1 MTVLV
6 AVSKAIEK
14 FRLRANPA
22 YRAVPWNR
30 LAPEARQTLVI
41 DTDSYGV
48 LVPRDAHDL
57 PVIAIDRDT
66 ALLFLSLQEPGPAPD
81 FVFAMPEG
89 ESDRILRRLIFD
101 SILQME
107 QVDTFVGGPE
117 ACALLGMAGAAAA
130 GGLATLSIDALNYGA
145 ALIDTDAATLAQ
157 KLYSYNRR
165 PMTPAMRR
173 RLPDRAACLSFLG
186 LAGREAPGAIARWWS
201 RGEDDSPWLVF
212 SRRQS
217 PRQRREQSCKLYV
230 GLAFEELPD
239 CLPALAEK
247 LAGGEALQFKIGTDL
262 DGLLRPDKLVAYFP
276 SKETLSAAAQA
287 LLPIVSN
294 RAVHAV
300 PFSAEIAASGA
311 LSWGMDPANAW
322 FGERVSWRQWMCEK
336 LASAL
341 IAARGNAAGPVAPAQ
356 FALERL
362 RLEGVDT
369 GTFMPTGNWSETA

>member
-1 MTVLV
+1 M
-6 AVSKAIEK
+6 SKVFEK
-14 FRLRANPA
+14 VRLRANPA

-30 LAPEARQTLVI
+30 LASEARQTLEI
-41 DTDSYGV
+41 DSDSFGV
-48 LVPRDAHDL
+48 LMPRDAPDL
-57 PVIAIDRDT
+57 PVVAIDRDT

-81 FVFAMPEG
+81 FVFAMSEG

-117 ACALLGMAGAAAA
+117 ACALLGTASGTAAV
-130 GGLATLSIDALNYGA
+130 GLAKLSIDALTYGA
-145 ALIDTDAATLAQ
+145 ALIHTDAATLAH
-157 KLYSYNRR
+157 KLYGYNRR

-186 LAGREAPGAIARWWS
+186 LASEREVPAAIARSWS
-201 RGEDDSPWLVF
+201 RGDDDSPWLVF
-212 SRRQS
+212 NRRQS
-217 PRQRREQSCKLYV
+217 QRQRREQSCKLYV

-247 LAGGEALQFKIGTDL
+247 LAEGEALQFKIGTDL

-336 LASAL
+336 LAAAL
-341 IAARGNAAGPVAPAQ
+341 IAARSDTAGPVAPSQ
-356 FALERL
+356 FAMERL

-369 GTFMPTGNWSETA
+369 DTFMPTGNWSETA

>member
-1 MTVLV
+1 VSNVFETV
-6 AVSKAIEK
+6 
-14 FRLRANPA
+14 RLRANPA

-30 LAPEARQTLVI
+30 LASEVRQTLEI

-48 LVPRDAHDL
+48 LMPRDAHDL
-57 PVIAIDRDT
+57 PVIAIDGDT
-66 ALLFLSLQEPGPAPD
+66 ALLFLSMQEPGPAPD
-81 FVFAMPEG
+81 FVFAMTEG
-89 ESDRILRRLIFD
+89 ESDRMLRRLIFD

-107 QVDTFVGGPE
+107 QVDTFVSGPE
-117 ACALLGMAGAAAA
+117 ACALLGMASGAAA
-130 GGLATLSIDALNYGA
+130 GGLAKLSIDALNYGA
-145 ALIDTDAATLAQ
+145 ALIHSDAATLAH

-186 LAGREAPGAIARWWS
+186 LAGGREAPGAIARWWS
-201 RGEDDSPWLVF
+201 RGDDDSPWLVF
-212 SRRQS
+212 TRRQS
-217 PRQRREQSCKLYV
+217 QRQRREQSCKLYV

-287 LLPIVSN
+287 ILPIVSN

-322 FGERVSWRQWMCEK
+322 FGERVSWRQWICEK
-336 LASAL
+336 LAAAL
-341 IAARGNAAGPVAPAQ
+341 IAARTNAAGPVAPSQ